1 MSDMENDRINCQ
13 ISTPAS
19 YGWLS
24 PAGRFYPVDWG
35 KHDSWARDHIR
46 ELVDYDSLS
55 MKETISS
62 AGMGDVLMNRG
73 WVLLHNPSHGMPM
86 ATRKAEKRYTKAQAD
101 FLYSFFIDLGD
112 RTRADEVLREMD

>member
-1 MSDMENDRINCQ
+1 MEIERETCRI
-13 ISTPAS
+13 SAHVS

-35 KHDSWARDHIR
+35 NHDSWAREHIR

-55 MKETISS
+55 MIERISS

-86 ATRKAEKRYTKAQAD
+86 ATRKPGKRYTKAQAD
-101 FLYSFFIDLGD
+101 FLYSYFIDLGD
-112 RTRADEVLREMD
+112 RKRADEVLREMD